1 MKIQVSRNIEY
12 FPENQWLERLQK
24 EYTVQELPSSVGQ
37 SVRCN
42 TKAHAGDAETSV
54 SVTLRQDKDGHKYL
68 TVKDFRNSKELL
80 TLMVTKNAACRPAKR
95 QKQAKAGAKSSR
107 AHPTEISQALEE
119 ECDEIHLD
127 LPKEEE
133 RHLNVGRKIRWMS
146 PASSEHPY
154 LQRKHVPALADIG
167 EHDGVLCVPLYDL
180 RGKLVSAQAIDGSGS
195 KRNLQ
200 GANLPS
206 NEGFYVIEG
215 IDEIESSM
223 VLVAE
228 GLTTGESVALSKH
241 APAVVSF
248 GVGRLAGAADF
259 AHRLYPDRK
268 IVLCA
273 DNDVAPTKNSEA
285 VGNIGLVAAEELA
298 LAHGYYLAVPP
309 AIDGHK
315 TDFNDLYL
323 AEGPQKVRDIIDEAI
338 EKGTCRTAPGFLL
351 RTDGLYEC
359 NPEGGPGYRI
369 GGPIK
374 LLARVKEQ
382 GQSAWSTLLEW
393 QDEDGCVQKSL
404 VQWKLLMTD
413 PKSALEELASSYKT
427 NWAKTS
433 GKIREYIAETQV
445 STQRMLATASGWSED
460 FSYFV
465 MPDRVVPSS
474 DNAPLISRKLRER
487 KPTVGGTPAGCREVA
502 KLAEGNPY
510 LTFGITISFGAR
522 FVRLLDMESGGFHF
536 FGESSKGK
544 TTLLQFCLSMGS
556 HFEPQQSWN
565 ATSNSSEFYAA
576 RCNDGVLALDE
587 LGVAKHDFGSFVY
600 GASQNHSKGRLVA
613 TKSNGVEQAASRTWH
628 VLQISTGEMDL
639 LTKLSKEGG
648 DPQGGQTVRMAD
660 IPLPG
665 DHIRDRHGYET
676 DRKFIEALKCGYKE
690 HHGWL
695 IVEFLEH
702 LIAVMPE
709 LRQQLPQVVEH
720 YVDVLCDP
728 YRKEGDVDSQV
739 ERVAQRFAICLV
751 AGCLAS
757 AWGILPISQDNI
769 LASVQEI
776 YQQWILNRGS
786 TGKFEEQKIITK
798 LISFVDQ
805 NLARFEINE
814 TVDMGVNSKT
824 PQRLAGY
831 IQFNKNPGFYFNDVL
846 ELEVFNGMNF
856 KYVKN
861 VLKKNNILITPS
873 SKKENRDKTKLY
885 IHKINGQEIGDSS
898 STKKPS
904 MNLYRIFIPDFF
916 EDTDT
921 ARRKVA
927 ESKTVSS
934 EVNDFDLSA

>member
-1 MKIQVSRNIEY
+1 MEIQVSRNTEY
-12 FPENQWLERLQK
+12 LPENQWLERLQK

-42 TKAHAGDAETSV
+42 TKAHAGDTETSV

-80 TLMVTKNAACRPAKR
+80 TLKTTKNAVCKPAKR
-95 QKQAKAGAKSSR
+95 QKKAKTVAKSAR
-107 AHPTEISQALEE
+107 AHPTETSQALEE
-119 ECDEIHLD
+119 ECDEIPLD
-127 LPKEEE
+127 QPKEEE
-133 RHLNVGRKIRWMS
+133 RHLNVGRKIGWMP

-154 LQRKHVPALADIG
+154 LQRKHVPALADIV
-167 EHDGVLCVPLYDL
+167 EHDGVLYVPLYDMS
-180 RGKLVSAQAIDGSGS
+180 GKLVSAQTIDGSGS

-228 GLTTGESVALSKH
+228 GLATGESVALSKH

-248 GVGRLAGAADF
+248 GVDRLAGAANF

-273 DNDVAPTKNSEA
+273 DNDVAPTNNSEETD
-285 VGNIGLVAAEELA
+285 NTGLVAAEELA

-309 AIDGHK
+309 AINGHK
-315 TDFNDLYL
+315 TDFNDLCL
-323 AEGPQKVRDIIDEAI
+323 AEGPQKVCGILDAAI
-338 EKGTCRTAPGFLL
+338 AKGTCRTADGFLIL
-351 RTDGLYEC
+351 PDGLYER
-359 NPEGGPGYRI
+359 NQEGGPGPRL
-369 GGPIK
+369 GGPLK
-374 LLARVKEQ
+374 VRAKVKEQ
-382 GQSAWSTLLEW
+382 EKSDWSTLLEW
-393 QDEDGCVQKSL
+393 QDEDGCVQQSL
-404 VQWKLLMTD
+404 VQWKLLMSD
-413 PKSALEELASSYKT
+413 PKSALEELACSYKT
-427 NWAKTS
+427 NWSKSS
-433 GKIREYIAETQV
+433 GKIREYIEKTQV
-445 STQRMLATASGWSED
+445 STRRMLATASGWSKD
-460 FSYFV
+460 FTFFV
-465 MPDRVVPSS
+465 MPDRVIPSS
-474 DNAPLISRKLRER
+474 ANAPLISKKLREG
-487 KPTVGGTPAGCREVA
+487 KPTVGGTPEGCREVA

-510 LTFGITISFGAR
+510 LTFAATISFGAR
-522 FVRLLDMESGGFHF
+522 FVSLLELESGGFHF

-544 TTLLQFCLSMGS
+544 TTLLQFALSMGA
-556 HFEPQQSWN
+556 HPEPQQSWN
-565 ATSNSSEFYAA
+565 ATSNSSEFAAA

-587 LGVAKHDFGSFVY
+587 IGVAKRDLGSFVY

-613 TKSNGVEQAASRTWH
+613 TKNKGVEQAASRTWH

-639 LTKLSKEGG
+639 LTKISKEGG
-648 DPQGGQTVRMAD
+648 DPQGGQAVRMAD

-676 DRKFIEALKCGYKE
+676 DRKFIEALKRGYEE

-709 LRQQLPQVVEH
+709 LRLQLPQVVER
-720 YVDVLCDP
+720 YVDILCDP
-728 YRKEGDVDSQV
+728 YRKEADVDSQV
-739 ERVAQRFAICLV
+739 ERVTERFAICLV

-769 LASVQEI
+769 LASVKEV
-776 YQQWILNRGS
+776 YRQWIINRGG

-798 LISFVDQ
+798 LTSFVYQ

-814 TVDMGVNSKT
+814 TLDMGTSSKT

-831 IQFNKNPGFYFNDVL
+831 IQFNKNPGFYFNDTL
-846 ELEVFNGMNF
+846 ESEVFSGMNF

-861 VLKKNNILITPS
+861 VLKKHHLLITPS

-885 IHKINGQEIGDSS
+885 IHKINGQEISDGS

-916 EDTDT
+916 EDTD
-921 ARRKVA
+921 AAMRKVA
-927 ESKTVSS
+927 ESKTANL
-934 EVNDFDLSA
+934 EFNDIDLSA